1 MSKTYILMNK
11 LQKESPVNIQVKYFF
26 YSNDLNDFSKSII
39 LKIRFTFLI
48 FLLKTERN
56 VTNFKFFY
64 NKIL

>member
-11 LQKESPVNIQVKYFF
+11 LQKKSPVNIQVKYFF